1 MAHTLNPTRS
11 AFLDDPWPAKS
22 SGHANVGRA
31 ALNSRQPS
39 LGKRALRSLII
50 FCIGIIATLA
60 WQSYGDAVRGMIAN
74 SYPQLGWLAPQ
85 SEAFAQTAP
94 NMVAQNVPAIPSPDA
109 QQLVAMSLGLAALRQ

>member
-11 AFLDDPWPAKS
+11 AFLDDPWPANS

-31 ALNSRQPS
+31 TLNRRQPS

-50 FCIGIIATLA
+50 FCIGITATLA
-60 WQSYGDAVRGMIAN
+60 WQSYGDTAKGMIAN
-74 SYPQLGWLAPQ
+74 SYPQLGLLAPQ

-94 NMVAQNVPAIPSPDA
+94 NMVVRNAPATPS
-109 QQLVAMSLGLAALRQ
+109 